1 MKKIFIILNLFIA
14 TSLFS
19 QSKIGHVNSQVLLD
33 TLNSRKE
40 AIKQLESFKAEGM
53 KELQEMNKA
62 FEAAYVIFQQ
72 KEKDYSPV
80 ILKMEQEKL
89 GRKQQELEARQQELE
104 RGLQIYNE
112 ELNKPILDRIQKAIE
127 IIADRKKLNYVIDE
141 SATLYFKTGIDCT
154 AEVMV
159 ELLRLDAE
167 AIKNK

>member
-1 MKKIFIILNLFIA
+1 MKKIFIILNLFIS

-40 AIKQLESFKAEGM
+40 AIKQLEAFKAEGM
-53 KELQEMNKA
+53 KELQEMNRA

-141 SATLYFKTGIDCT
+141 SATLYFKGGIDCT